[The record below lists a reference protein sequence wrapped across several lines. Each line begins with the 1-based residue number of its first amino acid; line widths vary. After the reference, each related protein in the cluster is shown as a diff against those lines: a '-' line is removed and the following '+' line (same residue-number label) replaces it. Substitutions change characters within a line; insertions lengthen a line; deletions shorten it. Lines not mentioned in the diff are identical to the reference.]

1 MNTRY
6 ASVVLDVD
14 STLCGIEGIDLLAR
28 RRGDELGRRIEALT
42 DRAMR
47 GELPLDRVYG
57 ERLALIQPTTE
68 DIEALHRAYVDALA
82 PGATE
87 AIRSMRAAGVRLALV
102 SGGIRQAIQPLAA
115 ALGFGEDELHAVALS
130 FDEHGRYH
138 GYDTSSPLATQRGK
152 KQVVE
157 ALLGAGFSRPLL
169 AVGDGSTDVFMRESA
184 DAFAAYVGF
193 ARRENVVARADIVL
207 ASFAQ
212 LAQLVLGEPSRRNVS

>member
-57 ERLALIQPTTE
+57 ERLALIQPAVE
-68 DIEALHRAYVDALA
+68 DVQALQRAYADALA
-82 PGATE
+82 PGATD

-115 ALGFGEDELHAVALS
+115 ALGFAEEELHAVALS

-152 KQVVE
+152 EQVVE
-157 ALLGAGFSRPLL
+157 ALLVAGFPRPLL
-169 AVGDGSTDVFMRESA
+169 AVGDGSTDVFMREAA
-184 DAFAAYVGF
+184 DAFAAFAGF
-193 ARRENVVARADIVL
+193 ARREAVVARADAVL
-207 ASFAQ
+207 TSFAE
-212 LAQLVLGEPSRRNVS
+212 LAELVLGAGGADGT

>member
-1 MNTRY
+1 MNARY

-57 ERLALIQPTTE
+57 ERLALIQPNIE
-68 DIEALHRAYVDALA
+68 DVEALQRAYREALA

-87 AIRSMRAAGVRLALV
+87 AIHSMRAAGVRIALV

-115 ALGFGEDELHAVALS
+115 TLGFSDEEVHAVALS
-130 FDEHGRYH
+130 FDEQGRYH
-138 GYDTSSPLATQRGK
+138 RYDTSSPLATQRGK
-152 KQVVE
+152 EQVVG
-157 ALLGAGFSRPLL
+157 ALLSTGFPRPLL

-193 ARRENVVARADIVL
+193 ARRENVVARADVVL
-207 ASFAQ
+207 TSFAQ
-212 LAQLVLGEPSRRNVS
+212 LADLVLGASRGSDA